1 MSDRPLIAPNKNK
14 PIIGPSGSGAIVSGD
29 MSSNINGPVSIIQRL
44 PGISYD
50 IVWTGTPT
58 GTFTVQVSNSYF
70 TDPEGNVIGT
80 PNWTN
85 LPTASFTGTYPVP
98 SGSSGA
104 GFLDVVGTEAY
115 AVRLIYTSSSGSGSL
130 TVYAAAKVL

>member
-1 MSDRPLIAPNKNK
+1 MSDRPLIIPVSTRPLINAT
-14 PIIGPSGSGAIVSGD
+14 SMGAS
-29 MSSNINGPVSIIQRL
+29 INGPVTIIQKL

-50 IVWTGTPT
+50 ISWTGTPT

-70 TDPEGNVIGT
+70 TDPQGTVIGT
-80 PNWTN
+80 PNWTD
-85 LPTASFTGTYPVP
+85 LPTASFSGTYPVP
-98 SGSSGA
+98 SGSASA

-115 AVRLIYTSSSGSGSL
+115 CVRLIYTRTSGTGAL

>member
-1 MSDRPLIAPNKNK
+1 MSDRPLIAPLINK
-14 PIIGPSGSGAIVSGD
+14 PIINAASMA
-29 MSSNINGPVSIIQRL
+29 SNINGPVTIIQRL

-50 IVWTGTPT
+50 IQWTGTPT

-70 TDPEGNVIGT
+70 TDNEGNVIGT

-85 LPTASFTGTYPVP
+85 LPTASFSGTYPVP
-98 SGSSGA
+98 SGSAGA

-115 AVRLIYTSSSGSGSL
+115 AVRLIYTASSSTGAL